1 MKTPKKLTPDPLV
14 DSIVE
19 VRVRSSQ
26 SFISFVSTLSS
37 LLVGKFELFEHSSTE
52 PSITVTPQENG
63 FLINNDSR
71 LPFLVNNDAK
81 VQIAENKLTFNCNGR
96 YIGWQK
102 LSSLIYEV
110 LEIAFSN
117 GMISEVNRVG
127 IRFIN
132 QFEDINIF
140 SFLDKKVF
148 YRGSNTH
155 PLDFSYQYIDE
166 NGQRV
171 IIKLNGNIID
181 VKNGINI
188 SVVDIGAVR
197 EDVSAVNL
205 ESTKDIVEALHRTEK
220 ETFFGLIKEDF
231 IKEHFNPTY

>member
-1 MKTPKKLTPDPLV
+1 
-14 DSIVE
+14 
-19 VRVRSSQ
+19 
-26 SFISFVSTLSS
+26 
-37 LLVGKFELFEHSSTE
+37 
-52 PSITVTPQENG
+52 
-63 FLINNDSR
+63 
-71 LPFLVNNDAK
+71 
-81 VQIAENKLTFNCNGR
+81 
-96 YIGWQK
+96 
-102 LSSLIYEV
+102 
-110 LEIAFSN
+110 
-117 GMISEVNRVG
+117 MISEVNRVG

-132 QFEDINIF
+132 QFEGINIF

-148 YRGSNTH
+148 YRGSNIH

-166 NGQRV
+166 SGQRV

-205 ESTKDIVEALHRTEK
+205 ESAKDIVEALHRTEK